1 MHKTKT
7 MTETELGSEIQT
19 LCDLRATA
27 IAPGSR
33 YGAGYETVQQRASA
47 MLSYVVNEGRL
58 FALKPSEWSM
68 LLVGVTFCG
77 FIALFF

>member
-7 MTETELGSEIQT
+7 MTETEQGREIQT

-27 IAPGSR
+27 NAPGSC
-33 YGAGYETVQQRASA
+33 YGVGHETVQHRASA

-68 LLVGVTFCG
+68 LLVGVTLCG
-77 FIALFF
+77 FVTLIF